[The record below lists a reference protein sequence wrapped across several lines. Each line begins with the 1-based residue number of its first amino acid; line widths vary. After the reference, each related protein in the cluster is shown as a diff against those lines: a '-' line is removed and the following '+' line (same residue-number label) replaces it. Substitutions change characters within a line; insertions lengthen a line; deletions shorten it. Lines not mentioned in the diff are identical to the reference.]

1 MASLRLEIVTAE
13 GEVYSD
19 DVSVVVAPGIV
30 GQLGILPN
38 HAPLMT
44 MLQPGELTVRQDGRE
59 SAIAI
64 SGGFLEV
71 LHNKVTVLADTA
83 ERAEDI
89 DVARAEAARRRAEEL
104 IRSHPPGADL
114 FAAEAALRRS
124 LARLKAVERRRRR
137 TGRVEQP

>member
-44 MLQPGELTVRQDGRE
+44 MLQPGELLVRKGGQE
-59 SAIAI
+59 EYLAIT
-64 SGGFLEV
+64 GGFLEV
-71 LHNKVTVLADTA
+71 RPDRVIILADSS
-83 ERAEDI
+83 ERVDEIDI
-89 DVARAEAARRRAEEL
+89 ARAEAARKRAMERLEQRTTDTDVTRAQAALQRALLRLQIAERRKRRRA
-104 IRSHPPGADL
+104 
-114 FAAEAALRRS
+114 
-124 LARLKAVERRRRR
+124 
-137 TGRVEQP
+137 